1 MELIETEL
9 ELKID
14 IWGTEYN
21 LIAVV
26 SGNIEEWQLEQLWLD
41 NDFDDRVNMYAMK
54 DNYMFFADLEV
65 EIDNKLESMKWTVTS

>member
-65 EIDNKLESMKWTVTS
+65 EIDNKLESMK